1 MNRPLRRVAAACG
14 LLMVLLLLNLNFIQ
28 VIKAEDYR
36 NDPRNARVLLE

>member
-28 VIKAEDYR
+28 VIKADE
-36 NDPRNARVLLE
+36 